1 MSVETNKMAVNM
13 GILTSAKDDLL
24 RKYYDKIVDS
34 PVDIRLAY
42 KRLSKKKID
51 NDIIWGLIGCIGAAE
66 LTEEEFSMIEDWMG
80 IGTIYF
86 DDSTMK
92 SLIIHL
98 DRGIKKY
105 SKSKGI
111 EELGEDEKKEDY
123 EGFDFEEYIKR
134 FEVNSILI
142 RINYK
147 LYHVGYNG
155 GDVLTISDRF
165 KGEKAE
171 IDGIVFKDE
180 KIIVLAKGSD
190 TTILEDKTQFK
201 IV

>member
-24 RKYYDKIVDS
+24 RKYYDKIVES

-51 NDIIWGLIGCIGAAE
+51 NDIIWGLIGCIGVAE
-66 LTEEEFSMIEDWMG
+66 LTEGEFNMLEGWMD
-80 IGTIYF
+80 IGSIYF
-86 DDSTMK
+86 DDKTMH

-98 DRGIKKY
+98 DRGIKTY
-105 SKSKGI
+105 AKSKGI
-111 EELGEDEKKEDY
+111 EELDEGEKSYKE
-123 EGFDFEEYIKR
+123 FDFEEYIKR
-134 FEVNSILI
+134 FEVNSIII
-142 RINYK
+142 RIDYK

-171 IDGIVFKDE
+171 IEGIVFKDE
-180 KIIVLAKGSD
+180 KIIPITKGSD
-190 TTILEDKTQFK
+190 TTMIKDKKLYK

>member
-24 RKYYDKIVDS
+24 RKYYDKIVES

-51 NDIIWGLIGCIGAAE
+51 NDIIWGLIGCIGVAE
-66 LTEEEFSMIEDWMG
+66 LTEEEFNMLEGWMD
-80 IGTIYF
+80 IGSIYF
-86 DDSTMK
+86 DDKTMH

-98 DRGIKKY
+98 DRGIKTY
-105 SKSKGI
+105 AKSKGI
-111 EELGEDEKKEDY
+111 EELDEGEESYKE
-123 EGFDFEEYIKR
+123 FDFEEYIKR
-134 FEVNSILI
+134 FEVNSIII
-142 RINYK
+142 RIDYK

-171 IDGIVFKDE
+171 IEGIVFKDE
-180 KIIVLAKGSD
+180 KIIPITKGSD
-190 TTILEDKTQFK
+190 TTMIKDKKLYK

>member
-24 RKYYDKIVDS
+24 RKYYDKIVES

-51 NDIIWGLIGCIGAAE
+51 NDIIWGLIGCIGVAE
-66 LTEEEFSMIEDWMG
+66 LTEEEFNILEGWMD
-80 IGTIYF
+80 IGSIYF
-86 DDSTMK
+86 DDKTMH

-98 DRGIKKY
+98 DRGIKTY
-105 SKSKGI
+105 AKSKGI
-111 EELGEDEKKEDY
+111 EELDEGEESYKE
-123 EGFDFEEYIKR
+123 FDFEEYIKR
-134 FEVNSILI
+134 FEVNSIII
-142 RINYK
+142 RIDYK

-171 IDGIVFKDE
+171 IEGIVFKDE
-180 KIIVLAKGSD
+180 KIIPITKGSD
-190 TTILEDKTQFK
+190 TTMIKDKKLYK

>member
-24 RKYYDKIVDS
+24 RKYYDKIVES

-51 NDIIWGLIGCIGAAE
+51 NDIIWGLIGCIGVAE
-66 LTEEEFSMIEDWMG
+66 LTEEEFNMLEGWMD
-80 IGTIYF
+80 IGSIYF
-86 DDSTMK
+86 DDKTMH

-98 DRGIKKY
+98 DRGIKTY
-105 SKSKGI
+105 AKSKGI
-111 EELGEDEKKEDY
+111 EELDEGEESYKE
-123 EGFDFEEYIKR
+123 FDFEEYIKR
-134 FEVNSILI
+134 FEVNSIII
-142 RINYK
+142 RIDYK

-171 IDGIVFKDE
+171 IEGIVFKDE
-180 KIIVLAKGSD
+180 KIIPITKGSD
-190 TTILEDKTQFK
+190 TTMIKDKTIYK

>member
-24 RKYYDKIVDS
+24 RKYYDKIVES

-51 NDIIWGLIGCIGAAE
+51 NDIIWGLIGCIGVAE
-66 LTEEEFSMIEDWMG
+66 LTEEEFNMLEGWMD
-80 IGTIYF
+80 IGSIYF
-86 DDSTMK
+86 DDKTMY

-98 DRGIKKY
+98 DRGIKTY
-105 SKSKGI
+105 AKSKGI
-111 EELGEDEKKEDY
+111 EELDEGEESYKE
-123 EGFDFEEYIKR
+123 FDFEEYIKR
-134 FEVNSILI
+134 FEVNSIII
-142 RINYK
+142 RIDYK

-171 IDGIVFKDE
+171 IEGIVFKDE
-180 KIIVLAKGSD
+180 KIIPITKGSD
-190 TTILEDKTQFK
+190 TTMIKDKKLYK

>member
-24 RKYYDKIVDS
+24 RKYYDKIVES

-51 NDIIWGLIGCIGAAE
+51 NDIIWGLIGCIGVAE
-66 LTEEEFSMIEDWMG
+66 LTEEEFNMLEGWMD
-80 IGTIYF
+80 IGSIYF
-86 DDSTMK
+86 DDKTMH

-98 DRGIKKY
+98 DRGIKTY
-105 SKSKGI
+105 AKSKGI
-111 EELGEDEKKEDY
+111 EELDEGEESYKE
-123 EGFDFEEYIKR
+123 FDFEEYIKR
-134 FEVNSILI
+134 FEVNSIII
-142 RINYK
+142 RIDYK

-155 GDVLTISDRF
+155 CDVLTISDRF

-171 IDGIVFKDE
+171 IEGIVFKDE
-180 KIIVLAKGSD
+180 KIIPITKGSD
-190 TTILEDKTQFK
+190 TTMIKDKTIYK